1 MDASDKYLIID
12 GIIHNTAEKRG
23 KLSPFPSGHT
33 HAQNHFFNEM
43 VEGQIFLHIGNSYH
57 VYES

>member
-12 GIIHNTAEKRG
+12 GIIHNMAEKRG
-23 KLSPFPSGHT
+23 EFSPFPSGHT

-43 VEGQIFLHIGNSYH
+43 VE
-57 VYES
+57 E